1 MEPSEEVRQ
10 WISELVGMAPGEGR
24 LSRSLVAWAVLGPAL
39 AAVHGATVPAET
51 EPVTQMVLPGLQG
64 AQAEGSQDDRDQ
76 G

>member
-39 AAVHGATVPAET
+39 AAVHGATVPMET
-51 EPVTQMVLPGLQG
+51 EPATQMGFPALEGLQP
-64 AQAEGSQDDRDQ
+64 EGSHGDKQ
-76 G
+76 